1 MTRRWLRGL
10 LAGLTAACALAGPVP
25 VATAL
30 TPTATSPTATNP
42 TAGATSGSG
51 TASGRVPGPVVLIG
65 TGGLRWDDLGDDMPA
80 LTALLQTGSS
90 GTLAVRSLRPTT
102 CPVDGWLAVSAGRR
116 AADAAQPQGCLPP
129 EADLPAT
136 SGPASVP
143 RWSVYR
149 AEAGKASFDAVPGL
163 LGDTAKA
170 AGVRTAAV
178 GAGAVIALADGSGRV
193 PLAWPGLGSGQKAQP
208 GEGADDT
215 ALARDVGAAV
225 KQADLVVVDV
235 GTLRDGSTVSRH
247 DQALVLDTRIG
258 LVVGAVG
265 PKATVVVASLADSG
279 GSGPHLQLLA
289 AAGTA
294 PDGSAYSAGL
304 LGSRSTRQA
313 GMAQTTDLLPTLLTA
328 VAVPVP
334 DQTVGSP
341 LLPAD
346 RGGDPQERL
355 RRLTDLDLAAQ
366 RVRPIV
372 AWFFNG
378 LILAQLLLY
387 GLATWVLRRR
397 REDPRDRGRVLRA
410 VRRTAVV
417 FAAVPAATFL
427 ANLVPWWRTGL
438 PLLWVTVAVAG
449 FVLPIALLALLGPW
463 RNRLLGP
470 FGVVG
475 GVTAAVLGV
484 DVATGSHLMLSSLM
498 GVQPLVAG
506 RFYGLSNP
514 GFALFSTGMLLAAV
528 AVADGLVRPA
538 AGGTERRRQA
548 VLAVAGIGVVAVVVD
563 GTPGLG
569 SDFGGPPAIIP
580 AFAVLAL
587 LVAGVRLSW
596 RRALLIAAGTLVV
609 IAALSLLDWLRAP
622 GERTHLGRF
631 VQTLADG
638 GAGPVV
644 TRKLQQ
650 NLDILLKPISL
661 LLPFA
666 VAFVALVLAKPASWG
681 ARPLALAYERSP
693 VLRHGLVAWAVL
705 VGLGF
710 ALNDSGTAI
719 PAVAATV
726 AIPLL
731 IAVSVRA
738 LELDEDRRLAEAV
751 EAARRASKPRRR

>member
-1 MTRRWLRGL
+1 MTRRWVFGL
-10 LAGLTAACALAGPVP
+10 VAVTAATTLAGPVA
-25 VATAL
+25 VATA
-30 TPTATSPTATNP
+30 
-42 TAGATSGSG
+42 GA
-51 TASGRVPGPVVLIG
+51 AVADVPGPVVLVG
-65 TGGLRWDDLGDDMPA
+65 TGGLRWDDVGDDMPA
-80 LTALLQTGSS
+80 LTALLQAGSS
-90 GTLAVRSLRPTT
+90 GTLAVRSLRSTT
-102 CPVDGWLAVSAGRR
+102 CPVDGWLAVSAGKR
-116 AADAAQPQGCLPP
+116 AADAPQSSGCLPA
-129 EADLPAT
+129 EADIPT
-136 SGPASVP
+136 PGGPGTVP
-143 RWSVYR
+143 RWQVYR
-149 AEAGKASFDAVPGL
+149 DEAEQASFDAVPGL
-163 LGDTAKA
+163 LGDTLKA
-170 AGVRTAAV
+170 TGRTSAAV
-178 GAGAVIALADGSGRV
+178 GAGAVIALADGTGTA
-193 PLAWPGLGSGQKAQP
+193 PKAWPGLGSGAAAAP
-208 GEGADDT
+208 GAGADDT
-215 ALARDVGAAV
+215 ALGRDVGAAV
-225 KQADLVVVDV
+225 KQAGLVVVDV
-235 GTLRDGSTVSRH
+235 GALRDGGPVSRH

-258 LVVGAVG
+258 LVVGAAG
-265 PKATVVVASLADSG
+265 PRATVVVASLADSG

-294 PDGSAYSAGL
+294 PDGSAYSSGL
-304 LGSRSTRQA
+304 LGSRSTRQD
-313 GMAQTTDLLPTLLTA
+313 GMAQTTDLLPTLLA
-328 VAVPVP
+328 ALSVPVP
-334 DQTVGSP
+334 DQVVGSP
-341 LLPAD
+341 LLTVD
-346 RGGDPQERL
+346 RGGDQQDRL
-355 RRLTDLDLAAQ
+355 SRLTDLELAAQ

-378 LILAQLLLY
+378 LIIAQLLLY
-387 GLATWVLRRR
+387 GGATWVLRRR
-397 REDPRDRGRVLRA
+397 REDPRSRGRVLRA
-410 VRRTAVV
+410 TRRTAVV
-417 FAAVPAATFL
+417 FASVPAATFL

-514 GFALFSTGMLLAAV
+514 GFALFSTGMLLAAA
-528 AVADGLVRPA
+528 AVADALVRPA
-538 AGGTERRRQA
+538 AGGTGRRREA
-548 VLAVAGIGVVAVVVD
+548 VLAVAGIGLLAVVVD

-622 GERTHLGRF
+622 GDRTHLGRF
-631 VQTLADG
+631 VQTLVDG

-644 TRKLQQ
+644 TRKLRQ

-666 VAFVALVLAKPASWG
+666 VAFVALVLARPASWG
-681 ARPLALAYERSP
+681 ARPLALAYDRSP

-751 EAARRASKPRRR
+751 EAARRASRPRRR